1 MSECFDLI
9 LSKCGCQGTFLCD
22 DESWQHLPLL
32 WCLKSQS
39 YKIRLNF
46 TSIIRSQGSF
56 SLNLGISSWLC
67 KREIILKNCITS
79 ATFFSLNDIS
89 VKKSNLL
96 HSTRWKCLSIFGC
109 ILHWNSENVSL
120 FKNKVAKNGATS
132 NQTWYHVPLYLF
144 LRNWE

>member
-9 LSKCGCQGTFLCD
+9 LSQMRLPRDFFMRWWVLTTFAFVIMP
-22 DESWQHLPLL
+22 Q
-32 WCLKSQS
+32 K
-39 YKIRLNF
+39 
-46 TSIIRSQGSF
+46 SIIQNPIEFHLNNTITRQLF
-56 SLNLGISSWLC
+56 SKFISSWLC

-120 FKNKVAKNGATS
+120 FKNKVAKNGASS